1 MAKLNVDLPDDLL
14 RDLKM
19 EAAAQT
25 RTLRDLVIQA
35 LEARPKTVRVSI
47 HAVPSQRRKEEGSDG
62 SQRG

>member
-47 HAVPSQRRKEEGSDG
+47 QAFRPRGKGS
-62 SQRG
+62 